1 MNILEEIPKTSSI
14 KTNPQI
20 NTEFTKSAI
29 NVNETLN
36 YFLDFRFFM
45 LILLITLV
53 GLFHANQSFKNI
65 ILNAYDIF
73 LNFID
78 IIFNFFG
85 KSLNLGT
92 DVAADVAHTGIDIA
106 EGTLQNV
113 GNLMIG
119 DEAIE
124 KPKHTYN
131 APNPDNSENNI
142 QKPISSTKTKWC
154 LIGEYENKRG
164 CVSIKDSEKC
174 MSGQVF
180 PNERLCLQT
189 NH

>member
-14 KTNPQI
+14 KTSPQI
-20 NTEFTKSAI
+20 TTEFTNSTVNI
-29 NVNETLN
+29 NETLD
-36 YFLDFRFFM
+36 YFLDIRFFM
-45 LILLITLV
+45 LIFFIILV
-53 GLFHANQSFKNI
+53 GLYHVNQSFKNI
-65 ILNAYDIF
+65 VLNSYDIF

-85 KSLNLGT
+85 KSLNFST
-92 DVAADVAHTGIDIA
+92 DVAADVAHTGIDVA

-124 KPKHTYN
+124 KPRHTYTS
-131 APNPDNSENNI
+131 PNPDNSENNI

-180 PNERLCLQT
+180 PNQRMCLQT
-189 NH
+189 NN